1 MKGMWQEGD
10 PKPGSPP
17 ASVWTPSVGESNTP
31 SEATSARPV
40 PGAPRTSKKNSAA
53 AIVLFP
59 VHMSFTFAAIRIEF
73 VWDRFTRAGTDVGLI
88 VRGPVRSAA
97 ASQFRE

>member
-1 MKGMWQEGD
+1 MGQEGD
-10 PKPGSPP
+10 TQLGSTP
-17 ASVWTPSVGESNTP
+17 ANVCTPSVGESNAP

-59 VHMSFTFAAIRIEF
+59 VDMSFTFAAIRIEF
-73 VWDRFTRAGTDVGLI
+73 VWDRSTRAGTDVGLI